1 MKTYTIYTKENC
13 NYCDMAK
20 EELRRV
26 KMHFQ
31 EVLVTPGSLEEVLE
45 RSNKTIENLTF
56 PQIFDS
62 EGNHIGGYMDL
73 LDYTEEQGLVYPSGL
88 VHRWGEQ

>member
-20 EELRRV
+20 EELRRL

-31 EVLVTPGSLEEVLE
+31 EVLVTPGSLDEVL
-45 RSNKTIENLTF
+45 
-56 PQIFDS
+56 
-62 EGNHIGGYMDL
+62 
-73 LDYTEEQGLVYPSGL
+73 
-88 VHRWGEQ
+88 

>member
-1 MKTYTIYTKENC
+1 
-13 NYCDMAK
+13 
-20 EELRRV
+20 
-26 KMHFQ
+26 MHFQ
-31 EVLVTPGSLEEVLE
+31 EVLVTPGSLDEVLE

>member
-31 EVLVTPGSLEEVLE
+31 EVLVTPGSFDVVLE

-62 EGNHIGGYMDL
+62 EGNHIGGFMDL
-73 LDYTEEQGLVYPSGL
+73 LDYTEDQGLVYPSGL